1 MSLGPGSAA
10 KASGMEVVV
19 AEDDP
24 DFITFLFDPEEQYN
38 CYFVVGNPEVG
49 DTERI
54 GVVKKM
60 LLAHSVVFRAE
71 LQNSKIAEKNDVKLP
86 DVFPQTFKNLLRFV
100 YGYDNTQ
107 NLSFDEA
114 DNLLYVADKY
124 LMSKLKNR
132 LGIRLMSLLNL
143 TNICSLMN
151 NPACYTVLELNSMI
165 NEILQT
171 ETDKV
176 LASPQ
181 FPDLSPLGFLTILQ
195 QEMCNVPEIDLWTSA
210 IEWAKHRVS
219 GESNNGE
226 VLRDELN
233 DHLKHIRICTLSAQ
247 DLLTQVVPTRVLT
260 YDELQLIGETQR
272 TEKVQPDLTTIC
284 NKIEKREEPLSDLME
299 QRLNLNN
306 ARRKTASNSKITINT
321 KGVVIKLCSIKLKS
335 SSSQQ
340 HQCNCTVT
348 IQKGTE
354 PPTEMRYQGPILGGA
369 SNNTISIDAMKNV
382 RLSPNSSYSVSLS
395 FYCGYSHDH
404 YCVSS
409 SVTSGIHFDTSIKS
423 YSGFRVASIDTICYK
438 TGKNTPKRTQLDN
451 TFEAPP
457 IVFTAEYAS
466 EYESDEYI
474 Y

>member
-19 AEDDP
+19 AGAEDDP

-71 LQNSKIAEKNDVKLP
+71 LQTSKIAEKNDVKLP

-124 LMSKLKNR
+124 WMSKLKNR
-132 LGIRLMSLLNL
+132 LAIRLMSLLNL

-165 NEILQT
+165 NEILQAET
-171 ETDKV
+171 EKV

-195 QEMCNVPEIDLWTSA
+195 QEVCNVPEIDLWTSA
-210 IEWAKHRVS
+210 IEWATHRVS
-219 GESNNGE
+219 GESKNGE

-233 DHLKHIRICTLSAQ
+233 DHLKHIRICTLSDK
-247 DLLTQVVPTRVLT
+247 DLMAQVVPSGVLT
-260 YDELQLIGETQR
+260 YNELKLIGDTRR

-284 NKIEKREEPLSDLME
+284 NKIEKRQEPLSELME
-299 QRLNLNN
+299 QRLSLNTVYGN
-306 ARRKTASNSKITINT
+306 ITNTKITINT
-321 KGVVIKLCSIKLKS
+321 KGVPIQLCSVKLYS
-335 SSSQQ
+335 SSTNQ
-340 HQCNCTVT
+340 HQCNCTIT
-348 IQKGTE
+348 LQKGTE
-354 PPTEMRYQGPILGGA
+354 PPTEMRYQGLIDGA
-369 SNNTISIDAMKNV
+369 SNRAIPIILDDMRNV
-382 RLSPNSSYSVSLS
+382 CLSPNSTYLVKLS
-395 FYCGYSHDH
+395 FCCGHSHSH
-404 YCVSS
+404 YYWSKS
-409 SVTSGIHFDTSIKS
+409 IQNGKHFDIGFQL
-423 YSGFRVASIDTICYK
+423 YSGSYYVTPIETICYK
-438 TGKNTPKRTQLDN
+438 TARKNNGDL
-451 TFEAPP
+451 
-457 IVFTAEYAS
+457 
-466 EYESDEYI
+466 
-474 Y
+474 

>member
-19 AEDDP
+19 AGADP

-176 LASPQ
+176 LASPL

-195 QEMCNVPEIDLWTSA
+195 QKMCNVPEIDLWTSA
-210 IEWAKHRVS
+210 IEWARHRVS
-219 GESNNGE
+219 AESKNGE

-233 DHLKHIRICTLSAQ
+233 DHLKHIRICTLSDK
-247 DLLTQVVPTRVLT
+247 DLMAQVVPSGVLT
-260 YDELQLIGETQR
+260 YDELKLIGDTRR

-284 NKIEKREEPLSDLME
+284 NKIEKRREPLSELME
-299 QRLNLNN
+299 QRLSLDSVYGSI
-306 ARRKTASNSKITINT
+306 SNSKINIIT
-321 KGVVIKLCSIKLKS
+321 KGVAIKLCAIKLKS
-335 SSSQQ
+335 SSSQHQ
-340 HQCNCTVT
+340 HQCNCSIT

-354 PPTEMRYQGPILGGA
+354 LPTEMRYQGPIFGGA
-369 SNNTISIDAMKNV
+369 SNCTISFNAMKNV
-382 RLSPNSSYSVSLS
+382 RLSPNSTYSVSLS
-395 FYCGYSHDH
+395 FHCGYNHTH
-404 YCVSS
+404 YY
-409 SVTSGIHFDTSIKS
+409 VTSTASGIHFDTSIQAH
-423 YSGFRVASIDTICYK
+423 SGYHIASIDTIRYK
-438 TGKNTPKRTQLDN
+438 TVGQNTLRRT
-451 TFEAPP
+451 
-457 IVFTAEYAS
+457 
-466 EYESDEYI
+466 
-474 Y
+474 